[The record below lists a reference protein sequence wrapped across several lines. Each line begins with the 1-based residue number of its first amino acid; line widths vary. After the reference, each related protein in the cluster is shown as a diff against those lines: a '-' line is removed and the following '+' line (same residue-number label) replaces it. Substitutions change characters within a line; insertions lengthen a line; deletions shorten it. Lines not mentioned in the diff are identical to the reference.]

1 MPICEF
7 ESSLALCLCS
17 EMHWESWPLHALFAH
32 AFMCV
37 SGTCARYCVYREPL
51 ARWVADFARW
61 VPAFTTWFCNVS
73 SWFCKSHIFST
84 ACPDPEYNSLPL
96 QWCEQITGPSVV
108 QKNASIPQYDGALA
122 LPTSDPWEQWYP
134 RTKLAIFWCHA
145 KPIDRDGAEI
155 HHVY

>member
-1 MPICEF
+1 MPVLWNTLRIMTITCF
-7 ESSLALCLCS
+7 VCS
-17 EMHWESWPLHALFAH
+17 CIYVCIGNVCKIL
-32 AFMCV
+32 CV
-37 SGTCARYCVYREPL
+37 SGTISKVSC
-51 ARWVADFARW
+51 
-61 VPAFTTWFCNVS
+61 WFCKVS
-73 SWFCKSHIFST
+73 SCFYNLILQCEFLIFKSHIFST

-155 HHVY
+155 HHVC